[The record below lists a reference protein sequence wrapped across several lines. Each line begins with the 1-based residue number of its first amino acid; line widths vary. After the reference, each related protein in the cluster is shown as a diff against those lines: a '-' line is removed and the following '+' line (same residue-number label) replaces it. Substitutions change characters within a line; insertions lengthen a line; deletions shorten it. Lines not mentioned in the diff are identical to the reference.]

1 MSGFKTK
8 TPAEE
13 LIESLLKDV
22 GEDSSDPLE
31 LKADEEGEEHS
42 SDEDAISLGDEEE
55 SSLDENDIADF
66 LGMGKNKSA
75 SALAGSS
82 NSSDFDNKTK
92 TEYEKT
98 RLTVGSPE
106 LSGLNLN
113 PDELPDIPGAMGGMQ
128 LADNNA
134 TVVKMDDLT
143 SELAPP
149 TDSMVTKPMASQND
163 YKGADVIRLESTNR
177 IPSESYGDSE
187 KTVAVAGYQVR
198 REDNYD
204 DRVKVSVGQQ
214 GRSTGYATWGAS
226 GSAESNLAHA
236 DNLRIAQE
244 KILDLESENEKLRL
258 QNEEL
263 MAASEIIK
271 ERSDLLSSQVSDYK
285 NDRDGLEESFKNE
298 TVLLKNHL
306 AKKDSEL
313 QKAVLKADELESR
326 LKFDMK
332 KIRVRERELE
342 NRLELIRAEKNAIVK
357 NKDEQILDLRRKMD
371 VLQMEVDSYRQK
383 CVELNKSIELNQESF
398 KRTTRALRLAMANLE
413 LQEENKVPLKK
424 AE

>member
-22 GEDSSDPLE
+22 GEDSSDALE
-31 LKADEEGEEHS
+31 LKADEEGEASS
-42 SDEDAISLGDEEE
+42 SDEDAISLSEEE

-75 SALAGSS
+75 NALAAGS
-82 NSSDFDNKTK
+82 NSNDFDNKTK

-128 LADNNA
+128 RADNNA

-143 SELAPP
+143 SALAP
-149 TDSMVTKPMASQND
+149 TDSMVTKPMASNND

-313 QKAVLKADELESR
+313 QKAILKADELESR

>member
-22 GEDSSDPLE
+22 GEDSSDPLK
-31 LKADEEGEEHS
+31 LSADDESEES
-42 SDEDAISLGDEEE
+42 SADDDAISLNEEDAA
-55 SSLDENDIADF
+55 LDENDIADF

-75 SALAGSS
+75 NALAAAAST
-82 NSSDFDNKTK
+82 NDFDNKTK

-98 RLTVGSPE
+98 RLTVGSHE

-113 PDELPDIPGAMGGMQ
+113 PNELPDIPGAMGAMQ
-128 LADNNA
+128 ASDYGA

-143 SELAPP
+143 SALPP
-149 TDSMVTKPMASQND
+149 SDSMVTKPMASD

-177 IPSESYGDSE
+177 IPSEAYGDSE

-244 KILDLESENEKLRL
+244 KILDLENENEKLRL

-371 VLQMEVDSYRQK
+371 VLQMEVESYRQK
-383 CVELNKSIELNQESF
+383 CVELNKSIEMNQDSF

>member
-22 GEDSSDPLE
+22 GENSPDSLE
-31 LKADEEGEEHS
+31 LKSDEE
-42 SDEDAISLGDEEE
+42 SDESSSENDAHALSEEDVA
-55 SSLDENDIADF
+55 LDENDIADF

-75 SALAGSS
+75 NALAGGSHS
-82 NSSDFDNKTK
+82 NDFDNKTK

-98 RLTVGSPE
+98 RLTTGGPTD
-106 LSGLNLN
+106 LSGLNLD
-113 PDELPDIPGAMGGMQ
+113 PGQLPNIPSAMGALQ
-128 LADNNA
+128 AEDHNA

-143 SELAPP
+143 SELAP
-149 TDSMVTKPMASQND
+149 TDSMVTKPLASD

-198 REDNYD
+198 RDDNYD

-285 NDRDGLEESFKNE
+285 NDREGLEESFKNE

>member
-22 GEDSSDPLE
+22 GEDASDALE
-31 LKADEEGEEHS
+31 LKSDEDGEENS
-42 SDEDAISLGDEEE
+42 SDEEALSLGDEE

-66 LGMGKNKSA
+66 LGMGKNKST

-98 RLTVGSPE
+98 RMTVGSPE

-113 PDELPDIPGAMGGMQ
+113 PDELPDIPGAMGAMQ
-128 LADNNA
+128 LSDNNP

-143 SELAPP
+143 SALAP
-149 TDSMVTKPMASQND
+149 TDSMVTKPMASEP
-163 YKGADVIRLESTNR
+163 KGADVIRLESTNR

-198 REDNYD
+198 QDDNYD

-285 NDRDGLEESFKNE
+285 NDREGLEESFKNE

-313 QKAVLKADELESR
+313 QKAILKADELESR

>member
-1 MSGFKTK
+1 MSGFKNK

-22 GEDSSDPLE
+22 GEDS
-31 LKADEEGEEHS
+31 DESESSEKEGEETSIQS
-42 SDEDAISLGDEEE
+42 SEDSD
-55 SSLDENDIADF
+55 DENAVAEF
-66 LGMGKNKSA
+66 LNMGGGLKPA
-75 SALAGSS
+75 GSALQALA
-82 NSSDFDNKTK
+82 NNSDFDGKTK

-98 RLTVGSPE
+98 RQTQASRLLDLNGLGEHLPSIPEVPAVSPE
-106 LSGLNLN
+106 T
-113 PDELPDIPGAMGGMQ
+113 A
-128 LADNNA
+128 A
-134 TVVKMDDLT
+134 VKIGTSVDDLGLPT
-143 SELAPP
+143 
-149 TDSMVTKPMASQND
+149 TDSMVTRPLIQVEKTAE
-163 YKGADVIRLESTNR
+163 VIRLETAQKTS
-177 IPSESYGDSE
+177 SGDQYGDSE

-198 REDNYD
+198 RDDNYD
-204 DRVKVSVGQQ
+204 DRVKVSVGQS
-214 GRSTGYATWGAS
+214 RSTGFATWGS
-226 GSAESNLAHA
+226 GSSPESNLAYA

-244 KILDLESENEKLRL
+244 KILELEGENEKLRL

-271 ERSDLLSSQVSDYK
+271 ERSDLLSSQLLEYK
-285 NDRDGLEESFKNE
+285 NDREGLEESYKNE
-298 TVLLKNHL
+298 IVLLKNHL
-306 AKKDSEL
+306 GKKDSEL
-313 QKAVLKADELESR
+313 QKAIQKSDELESR

-371 VLQMEVDSYRQK
+371 VLQMEVESYRQK
-383 CVELNKSIELNQESF
+383 CVELNKNIEINQESF

-413 LQEENKVPLKK
+413 LQEENKAPLKK

>member
-1 MSGFKTK
+1 MSGFKNK

-22 GEDSSDPLE
+22 GEDAQSLDDGLE
-31 LKADEEGEEHS
+31 LDSDQEGEEQS
-42 SDEDAISLGDEEE
+42 EIDPGDEAISIDEA
-55 SSLDENDIADF
+55 DIAEF
-66 LGMGKNKSA
+66 LGMGKGTGK
-75 SALAGSS
+75 ALGALSE
-82 NSSDFDNKTK
+82 SSDYENKTK

-98 RLTVGSPE
+98 RMTSVDATQ
-106 LSGLNLN
+106 LNLN
-113 PDELPDIPGAMGGMQ
+113 VIPVPKLTVNEAQPLDVTNNIPDIPF
-128 LADNNA
+128 
-134 TVVKMDDLT
+134 
-143 SELAPP
+143 SS
-149 TDSMVTKPMASQND
+149 DSMVTQPLARPD
-163 YKGADVIRLESTNR
+163 YKAEVIRLEVPRHASDEFN
-177 IPSESYGDSE
+177 DSE
-187 KTVAVAGYQVR
+187 RTVAVAGYQVR
-198 REDNYD
+198 KDDNYD
-204 DRVKVSVGQQ
+204 DRVKVSVGQS
-214 GRSTGYATWGAS
+214 RSTTGYATWGSA

-244 KILDLESENEKLRL
+244 KILELETENEKIRL

-271 ERSDLLSSQVSDYK
+271 ERSDLLSSQVLDYK
-285 NDRDGLEESFKNE
+285 NDRESLEESYKNE

-306 AKKDSEL
+306 GKKENEL
-313 QKAVLKADELESR
+313 QKALLKADELDSR

-371 VLQMEVDSYRQK
+371 VLQMEVESYRQK
-383 CVELNKSIELNQESF
+383 CVELNRSVETNQESF

-413 LQEENKVPLKK
+413 LQEENKAPLKK
-424 AE
+424 AD

>member
-1 MSGFKTK
+1 MSGFKNK

-22 GEDSSDPLE
+22 GEDSSDPLK
-31 LKADEEGEEHS
+31 LKADDDSEES
-42 SDEDAISLGDEEE
+42 SSEDDAISLDDEDAA
-55 SSLDENDIADF
+55 LDENDIADF

-75 SALAGSS
+75 NALAAGSS
-82 NSSDFDNKTK
+82 SDDFDNKTK

-98 RLTVGSPE
+98 RLTVGSF
-106 LSGLNLN
+106 SGLKLN
-113 PDELPDIPGAMGGMQ
+113 PDELPDIPGAMGAMQ
-128 LADNNA
+128 ASDNNA

-143 SELAPP
+143 SALPP
-149 TDSMVTKPMASQND
+149 SDSMVTKPMAND
-163 YKGADVIRLESTNR
+163 YKGADVIRLESPNR

-198 REDNYD
+198 RDDNYD

-244 KILDLESENEKLRL
+244 KILELESENEKLRL

-371 VLQMEVDSYRQK
+371 VLQMEVESYRQK
-383 CVELNKSIELNQESF
+383 CVELNKSIEMNQESF